1 MILLNHILAI
11 CICLMAR
18 NTQQQLAHAQSDDD
32 YVTTLHFFDENFAV
46 RHGKEKL
53 ASDDFIGSSIPPKCI
68 DYLTKGKSSKSRD
81 CIQWMT
87 ANPDFGL
94 PTTEPTTTA
103 PTPFFHVSSTFDSV
117 EADPVIEVK
126 LKPVDDTFI
135 ELWRPDAPLGTKEKL
150 KIDAIDGFPTKVVML
165 KFAVGQILKQYNK
178 EGMKV
183 TLVSAKLR
191 LFAITDTE
199 FGGWVQEI
207 DNDWDEEMVVWDD
220 FVCKGER
227 GINEVKRQDLLP
239 RHGDAIGQFG
249 NVTSG
254 NWHEAD
260 LTKRLIEIFDGNNG
274 EIYHVSF
281 RLTTDSADGVIY
293 ASKEDEHGHSPELVL
308 GFAFSRGPL
317 ESNETKLDQNN
328 VEISTGSGSPT
339 AVTQEKTLTTPTEAP
354 SNTPVAITHFPT
366 FSPFAT
372 RTDPADPLVA
382 EETSKPTNETPF
394 LSIRPT
400 ASPTKT
406 KKATKSPVATG
417 DEPFFQISSTS
428 VVSSSFKMTITA
440 IDELFRMRSLL
451 RHVKRELN
459 AFMSVDEKERP
470 AIKRHLHNVC
480 NQILDSPPEDI
491 TLSFEDEVIVET
503 IPKSHSNNGGAIRTS
518 TFRVV
523 GEHHRKWH
531 VVFRTRAI
539 FVNSFFLFTTYQ
551 QGVFNLADIEGAT
564 AAEAAAVL
572 DQTILYAFI
581 GFQKK
586 SFLEILSN
594 TGRPIYS
601 RTATQDVSVS
611 KVKYSADDGLAFV
624 VDNDAIHASRSENSK
639 SSLTWIQ
646 PTLIAGAALL
656 LIASSSAAI
665 IIVRLKQRSQQSE
678 VHDKRSHDASP
689 RSLEETAAPNTPS
702 PAIFSDR
709 WKKKKFD
716 YAEFHDD
723 PDAED
728 SACDM
733 TPTMTPTTSKY
744 LNRPA
749 QDIKFSQFMNT
760 SFDDSSVSDV
770 SGHLLGAKG
779 TMKNGDGPK
788 EDSSQAES
796 FLLDTTMDS
805 YNMETMSALNV
816 RLENVL
822 QLDGASPR
830 GNFSGSR
837 ADEESLITRASAVPS
852 ELYSN
857 INTSADSSTM
867 HSYDTGAAYASHLI
881 TLDMIKSND
890 SMPPPPS
897 DAASD
902 SSSYQD
908 DENLCSEIDQKVY
921 FENGDEANTRL
932 FQDAKSYATKRH
944 TNSFHKKAV
953 ENIDLGSSRTKSEMI
968 NDELSKVIEL
978 LKCSEDNGSHE
989 TSAEVYFSSDGDT
1002 APTFLGSLSRVK
1014 EHESVGYKT
1023 FTSAGALNYVSP
1035 SEQGCKEKEQDSYA
1049 TYIGTN
1055 KVHLGEDS
1063 DPVHFDQEPLK
1074 VMYSALNEC
1083 VQGIDEASG

>member
-1 MILLNHILAI
+1 
-11 CICLMAR
+11 
-18 NTQQQLAHAQSDDD
+18 
-32 YVTTLHFFDENFAV
+32 
-46 RHGKEKL
+46 
-53 ASDDFIGSSIPPKCI
+53 
-68 DYLTKGKSSKSRD
+68 
-81 CIQWMT
+81 
-87 ANPDFGL
+87 
-94 PTTEPTTTA
+94 
-103 PTPFFHVSSTFDSV
+103 
-117 EADPVIEVK
+117 
-126 LKPVDDTFI
+126 
-135 ELWRPDAPLGTKEKL
+135 
-150 KIDAIDGFPTKVVML
+150 
-165 KFAVGQILKQYNK
+165 
-178 EGMKV
+178 
-183 TLVSAKLR
+183 
-191 LFAITDTE
+191 
-199 FGGWVQEI
+199 
-207 DNDWDEEMVVWDD
+207 MVVWDD
-220 FVCKGER
+220 YVCKGER
-227 GINEVKRQDLLP
+227 GIDEVKPQDLLP
-239 RHGDAIGQFG
+239 RRGDAIGQFG

-260 LTKRLIEIFDGNNG
+260 LTERLIEIFDGNNG
-274 EIYHVSF
+274 EIYQLSF

-293 ASKEDEHGHSPELVL
+293 ASKEDGHGHSPELVL
-308 GFAFSRGPL
+308 GFTFSSGPL
-317 ESNETKLDQNN
+317 ESNETTLDQNT
-328 VEISTGSGSPT
+328 VGMSAGTGSPT
-339 AVTQEKTLTTPTEAP
+339 PITQEKTLTTPAP
-354 SNTPVAITHFPT
+354 SIAPVVITHFPT
-366 FSPFAT
+366 FSPFAR
-372 RTDPADPLVA
+372 RTGPADPLFA

-394 LSIRPT
+394 LSNRPT

-406 KKATKSPVATG
+406 KKPTNSPGGVS
-417 DEPFFQISSTS
+417 FFQDSSTS

-440 IDELFRMRSLL
+440 IDELFRTRSLL
-451 RHVKRELN
+451 RHAKRELN

-503 IPKSHSNNGGAIRTS
+503 IPKSHRNNGGAIRTS

-523 GEHHRKWH
+523 GEHHRIRH
-531 VVFRTRAI
+531 ILVRTRAI
-539 FVNSFFLFTTYQ
+539 LLTDFFLATYQ
-551 QGVFNLADIEGAT
+551 QGVFNRADIEGAT

-586 SFLEILSN
+586 SFLDILSN

-611 KVKYSADDGLAFV
+611 KVKYSTGTNGANDGLAFV
-624 VDNDAIHASRSENSK
+624 VDNDATPTSRSENSE
-639 SSLTWIQ
+639 STLTWIQ

-656 LIASSSAAI
+656 FIATSSAAI
-665 IIVRLKQRSQQSE
+665 IIYTLKQRSQRSE
-678 VHDKRSHDASP
+678 VHDKPTYDASP

-779 TMKNGDGPK
+779 TMKNGDGAK

-830 GNFSGSR
+830 GNFSASR
-837 ADEESLITRASAVPS
+837 ADDESLVTRASAVPS

-857 INTSADSSTM
+857 INTSTDSSTM

-881 TLDMIKSND
+881 TLDMIKTKD

-902 SSSYQD
+902 SSSYQG
-908 DENLCSEIDQKVY
+908 DENLCPEIDQNVY
-921 FENGDEANTRL
+921 FENGDEAKTRL
-932 FQDAKSYATKRH
+932 FQDAKSYATKGH
-944 TNSFHKKAV
+944 TNSFHKEAV
-953 ENIDLGSSRTKSEMI
+953 ENIFSGSSRTKSELI
-968 NDELSKVIEL
+968 SDELSKVMEL
-978 LKCSEDNGSHE
+978 LKGSEDNRSHE
-989 TSAEVYFSSDGDT
+989 TSAEVYFSSDSDT
-1002 APTFLGSLSRVK
+1002 ESAFLGSLSLVK
-1014 EHESVGYKT
+1014 EQPLQESVGYKS
-1023 FTSAGALNYVSP
+1023 FASAGELNYVFSN
-1035 SEQGCKEKEQDSYA
+1035 EQGRKEKEQ
-1049 TYIGTN
+1049 
-1055 KVHLGEDS
+1055 H
-1063 DPVHFDQEPLK
+1063 
-1074 VMYSALNEC
+1074 
-1083 VQGIDEASG
+1083 